1 MLKVNQVSK
10 NYHKKKVLSECSFEL
25 GPYQVMGIFG
35 HNGCGKSTL
44 FRIITGII
52 QADQG
57 SVEVQRDQ
65 VGYMPEQRSL
75 LVDLSLHQ
83 QARFLGKLKGL
94 SEEVIEN
101 QVFDLC
107 KLFDFE
113 EKKLIPMKR
122 LSKGNQQKAQLILA
136 LLNQPKL
143 LILDEPFNGLDY
155 HSQIELSS
163 WIKTYAQKGNA
174 VLISSHLLDHMN
186 GLCDEILI
194 LDHGKTIRQGHLQ
207 TLRENFQIYSV
218 KVNSDSNWKDF
229 SMPYESMNAIES
241 LIEFRFN
248 SLVQAKKAVSL
259 FLKDRS
265 VQFVRMEMVAL
276 SELIPL

>member
-10 NYHKKKVLSECSFEL
+10 SYRRKRVLSECSFEL

-44 FRIITGII
+44 FRIIAGII

-57 SVEVQRDQ
+57 TVEVQRDK

-75 LVDLSLHQ
+75 IIDLSLRH
-83 QARFLGKLKGL
+83 QARFMGILQGMSEELIEHHIDDLGKT
-94 SEEVIEN
+94 
-101 QVFDLC
+101 
-107 KLFDFE
+107 FDFLN
-113 EKKLIPMKR
+113 LIDKPLKT

-136 LLNQPKL
+136 MMKQPNV

-163 WIKTYAQKGNA
+163 WIRSYAQKGNA
-174 VLISSHLLDHMN
+174 VLISSHQLDHMN

-194 LDHGKTIRQGHLQ
+194 LDHGKTIRQGRLQ
-207 TLRENFQIYSV
+207 SLRENFQIYSV

-229 SMPYESMNAIES
+229 TLPFESIKAIES
-241 LIEFRFN
+241 LIEYRFS
-248 SLVQAKKAVSL
+248 SLTQAKRAVSV

-265 VQFVRMEMVAL
+265 VSYLRMEMVAL